1 MYMQNG
7 VILAFS
13 GTDREGLNRSAK
25 DDRRNIENQGS
36 W

>member
-13 GTDREGLNRSAK
+13 GTDWEGLNRSERPQK
-25 DDRRNIENQGS
+25 MIEEI
-36 W
+36 